1 MTARRLLFALAA
13 LAILAPAGPA
23 AEPRPRDEGQ
33 ALRERVQQADS
44 VHVFRLRLPEPG
56 EALPPGDDRLAD
68 YAIVRKGSVD
78 WEWMVS
84 MAERLN
90 TAMSRN
96 PEPAICARSTGPRHV
111 RFGVEFFH
119 GPSSTT
125 FIVFPADRCVEYWAG
140 RSFLGSADTRS
151 VQADLLT
158 LMKRA
163 FRSDSSIQNLDASGL
178 ITCEDDVREHPG
190 PAPPQSPPE
199 ILKYVPPRYPA
210 AARKAK
216 IEGRVTIDVRI
227 EADGTLSDMKV
238 VQSVPELDAAAV
250 AALREWKFDAA
261 IDCWGQPTAAR
272 FTVPVNFRLQ

>member
-1 MTARRLLFALAA
+1 MTARRLLLALAA
-13 LAILAPAGPA
+13 LAILAPAAPA
-23 AEPRPRDEGQ
+23 AELRPKDEGL
-33 ALRERVQQADS
+33 ALRERVRLADS

-68 YAIVRKGSVD
+68 YAIVREGRVD
-78 WEWMVS
+78 AAWRAD

-90 TAMSRN
+90 LAMSRN
-96 PEPAICARSTGPRHV
+96 AEPAICARSTGPRHT

-119 GPSSTT
+119 GGSRTT
-125 FIVFPADRCVEYWAG
+125 FIVFPADRCVEYWTG
-140 RSFLGSADTRS
+140 RSFLGSAETRS
-151 VQADLLT
+151 VQSDLLS

-163 FRSDSSIQNLDASGL
+163 FPSDSSIQNLDALGL
-178 ITCEDDVREHPG
+178 ITCEDYVREHPG

-238 VQSVPELDAAAV
+238 VQSVPELDAAAI